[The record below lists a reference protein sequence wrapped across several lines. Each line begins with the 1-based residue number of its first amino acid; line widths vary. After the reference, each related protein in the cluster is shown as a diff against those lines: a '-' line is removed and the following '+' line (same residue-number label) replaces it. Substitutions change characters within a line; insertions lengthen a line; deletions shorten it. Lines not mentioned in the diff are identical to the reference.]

1 MAPISYHAP
10 LRTRLTARRRAAQW
24 LARALLA
31 ALLAATGCA
40 GEATPDAAATDEG
53 QPVWLQARIEAIE
66 AIYNLTADGERF
78 LEEHDLRWMRGE
90 PGWFGSFGYDGWTGV
105 GESRLGPI
113 MHELGHAY
121 WGAFGVTGRPDLSWA
136 EPRGGHESPAILQLH
151 ADLQTFM
158 AQPPDPYEPLRE
170 RLRNLPKTKLG
181 DASGLLHFGEA
192 DLVHTTGGNALLLP
206 PILRR
211 YFDAYLT
218 DGEFDSWYEAL
229 EWYQGLSQRDARL
242 AAAYFGLEHLD
253 IDLYRDLKPAGDTSL
268 PEGFAEIAE
277 REERQRLV
285 DFALQFDEV
294 TGLEEVRGRRT
305 TLELPFLRG
314 YLNDKLALHK
324 RYPDALAAVAD
335 AASAAADLELVLGAF
350 AELDGKQANERADL
364 LAPRMEEPIFSVF
377 WPLVD
382 GPTLMELHARGIT
395 PRDAD
400 PAERTTDGEIER
412 LERIADAAASILRRA
427 RDNLDVGVRDL
438 EALLRDVL
446 EGNGGEAG
454 MVIELALASDRELA
468 EAVVVR
474 LDHDLVRELLAE
486 EPGVVRQLLAPERL
500 LPILGITAEADA
512 DELASGIRDL
522 IEASSGNYRT
532 DRPYLSTVYGL
543 VAERGQSS
551 PGEALAIVLDSG
563 LFLEDM
569 LRERPGETVDI
580 LASDP
585 ERAASLI
592 DGTSGYGRT
601 PQGLIHAIVFE
612 EPLLA
617 ARLVDLLGSM
627 HPEAAREA
635 LVHFAY
641 DSHRKAALPS
651 LSVSLENDGVFILAL
666 ADLQG
671 DRGVSESMAEAIAV
685 YGDLVRNGTTPPDFL
700 QAYAATLEEAAAAQE
715 DEAAG
720 SRLRRIVQEA
730 FSLASEG

>member
-1 MAPISYHAP
+1 MALISLHAP
-10 LRTRLTARRRAAQW
+10 LRTRLTARRQAFQL
-24 LARALLA
+24 LAPALIA
-31 ALLAATGCA
+31 ALLVATGCA
-40 GEATPDAAATDEG
+40 GESTPDAAATDED
-53 QPVWLQARIEAIE
+53 QPDWLQARIEAIE
-66 AIYNLTADGERF
+66 AIYNLTPVGDRF

-136 EPRGGHESPAILQLH
+136 EPRGGHESSAIEQLH
-151 ADLQTFM
+151 ADLLTFM

-181 DASGLLHFGEA
+181 DSSGLLHFGEA

-218 DGEFDSWYEAL
+218 DGEFDSWYAAL
-229 EWYQGLSQRDARL
+229 EWYQGLSPWDARL
-242 AAAYFGLEHLD
+242 AAVYFGLEHLD
-253 IDLYRDLKPAGDTSL
+253 IDLYSDLKPAGDTSL
-268 PEGFAEIAE
+268 PEGFAKIAE

-294 TGLEEVRGRRT
+294 TGLEEVGDRRT

-314 YLNDKLALHK
+314 YLNDKLALHR
-324 RYPDALAAVAD
+324 RYPCALVAVVD
-335 AASAAADLELVLGAF
+335 AAPVAADLELVLAAF

-364 LAPRMEEPIFSVF
+364 LGPRMEEPIFSVF

-395 PRDAD
+395 PRDSD
-400 PAERTTDGEIER
+400 TAERTTDGEIER
-412 LERIADAAASILRRA
+412 LARIADAAASILRRA
-427 RDNLDVGVRDL
+427 RDNLDTGVRDL
-438 EALLRDVL
+438 VSLLGSVL

-454 MVIELALASDRELA
+454 MVIELELASDRELA

-500 LPILGITAEADA
+500 LPILGITAGADA
-512 DELASGIRDL
+512 EELANGIRDL
-522 IEASSGNYRT
+522 IQASSGNYRT
-532 DRPYLSTVYGL
+532 DKPYLSTVYRL
-543 VAERGQSS
+543 VAERGLSRPS
-551 PGEALAIVLDSG
+551 EALGVVLGSG

-569 LRERPGETVDI
+569 LRERPRETVDI

-585 ERAASLI
+585 EQAAALI
-592 DGTSGYGRT
+592 AGTSGYGRT
-601 PQGLIHAIVFE
+601 PQGLIHAIVYE
-612 EPLLA
+612 EPRLA
-617 ARLVDLLGSM
+617 ARLVDLMGSM
-627 HPEAAREA
+627 NPEAAREA

-641 DSHRKAALPS
+641 DSHRKALLPS
-651 LSVSLENDGVFILAL
+651 LSVSPENDGVFILAL
-666 ADLQG
+666 ADLQR
-671 DRGVSESMAEAIAV
+671 DRRVAESMAEAITA
-685 YGDLVRNGTTPPDFL
+685 YGVLVQDGTAPADFL
-700 QAYAATLEEAAAAQE
+700 QAYEATLEEAAGSQDDAADGE
-715 DEAAG
+715 
-720 SRLRRIVQEA
+720 RLRRIVRDA
-730 FSLASEG
+730 FALAGGG

>member
-1 MAPISYHAP
+1 MALISLHAP
-10 LRTRLTARRRAAQW
+10 LRTRLTAWRHAAQW
-24 LARALLA
+24 LAPALLA

-40 GEATPDAAATDEG
+40 GESTPDAAATEQGRPD
-53 QPVWLQARIEAIE
+53 WLQARIEAIE
-66 AIYNLTADGERF
+66 AIYNLTPEGERF

-121 WGAFGVTGRPDLSWA
+121 WGAFGVSGLPDLSWA
-136 EPRGGHESPAILQLH
+136 EPLGGHESSAILQLH

-181 DASGLLHFGEA
+181 DESGLLHFGEA

-218 DGEFDSWYEAL
+218 DGEFDSWYAAL

-242 AAAYFGLEHLD
+242 TAVYFGLEHLD

-314 YLNDKLALHK
+314 YLNDKLALHR
-324 RYPDALAAVAD
+324 RYPGVLAAVAD
-335 AASAAADLELVLGAF
+335 AAPAAADLELVLAAF

-364 LAPRMEEPIFSVF
+364 LGPRMEEPIFSVF

-400 PAERTTDGEIER
+400 TADRTTDGEIER
-412 LERIADAAASILRRA
+412 LARIADATASILRRA
-427 RDNLDVGVRDL
+427 RDDLDVGVRDL
-438 EALLRDVL
+438 EALLGDVL

-454 MVIELALASDRELA
+454 MVIELALAADRELA

-512 DELASGIRDL
+512 DELARGIRDL
-522 IEASSGNYRT
+522 IQAQFRQLSHRPAVPV
-532 DRPYLSTVYGL
+532 DRVRAGCRAGPVQPGRGAGHRARLRPVHGGHAQGAPARDGRHPGL
-543 VAERGQSS
+543 
-551 PGEALAIVLDSG
+551 
-563 LFLEDM
+563 
-569 LRERPGETVDI
+569 RPGASCGAHSRNQRLRPDAPRPDTRHRVRGAAAGRPAGRPAGFDEPRGGSRGAGAVRLR
-580 LASDP
+580 LA
-585 ERAASLI
+585 
-592 DGTSGYGRT
+592 
-601 PQGLIHAIVFE
+601 PQGGAAVVE
-612 EPLLA
+612 RLA
-617 ARLVDLLGSM
+617 GERRRLHPGTGRSAGRPPGGGVDG
-627 HPEAAREA
+627 RG
-635 LVHFAY
+635 
-641 DSHRKAALPS
+641 HRGL
-651 LSVSLENDGVFILAL
+651 
-666 ADLQG
+666 
-671 DRGVSESMAEAIAV
+671 RGVRGGRDCAP
-685 YGDLVRNGTTPPDFL
+685 GLPGGVRGH
-700 QAYAATLEEAAAAQE
+700 A
-715 DEAAG
+715 
-720 SRLRRIVQEA
+720 
-730 FSLASEG
+730 